1 MPVHPPFRFW
11 RFMYSAVQ
19 VTDLAAALWSSASG
33 HPSSVALLALELS
46 LQLSEDILRPRCEL
60 CNPHF
65 VLKVIVTLVS
75 FLNNPVTMGS

>member
-1 MPVHPPFRFW
+1 
-11 RFMYSAVQ
+11 MYSAVQ